1 MKREFL
7 VKLHII
13 PTYKLINIVNSGA
26 QKVIDNMIWAVIYY
40 GVAYME
46 WDDEGILQFAS
57 TATAIYFFLY
67 QDEENHDQYS

>member
-26 QKVIDNMIWAVIYY
+26 QKVIDNMIWAVIYC

-46 WDDEGILQFAS
+46 MG
-57 TATAIYFFLY
+57 
-67 QDEENHDQYS
+67 